1 VTVDNSNLAAW
12 ARAVQA
18 TLWQAG
24 HALTREELAAALDT
38 GPERIDAV
46 VDALIARGLV
56 SIDAVEQSVQRP
68 SAA

>member
-1 VTVDNSNLAAW
+1 MTVDNPNLAAW
-12 ARAVQA
+12 TRAVQA

-38 GPERIDAV
+38 SPEQIDVV
-46 VDALIARGLV
+46 VDALIAHGLV
-56 SIDAVEQSVQRP
+56 SVDAVQQSVQRP

>member
-1 VTVDNSNLAAW
+1 VTADNSDLATW
-12 ARAVQA
+12 TRAVLG

-24 HALTREELAAALDT
+24 HALTREELAAALDEH
-38 GPERIDAV
+38 PKRIDAV

-56 SIDAVEQSVQRP
+56 SADAVELSAQRP